1 MSLLESIIK
10 GLECCT
16 SHGDMC
22 GSDCNGFYMYDE
34 NQNIIK
40 EHEYRSQCPYG
51 KCKTGCVIT
60 LAKDA
65 LTLLKALERD
75 QGMIFTK

>member
-16 SHGDMC
+16 SHGYMC
-22 GSDCNGFYMYDE
+22 GNNCNA
-34 NQNIIK
+34 K
-40 EHEYRSQCPYG
+40 CPYD
-51 KCKTGCVIT
+51 KYKTGCVIT

-65 LTLLKALERD
+65 LTLLKALERE